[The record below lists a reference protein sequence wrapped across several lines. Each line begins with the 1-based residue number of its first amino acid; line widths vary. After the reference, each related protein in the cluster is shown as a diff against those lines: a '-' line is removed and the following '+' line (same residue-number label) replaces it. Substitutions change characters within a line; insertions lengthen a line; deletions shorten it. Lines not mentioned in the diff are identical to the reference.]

1 MFFIHSMNFIVVI
14 LLKTDLV
21 LSSCLGFGFQ
31 LHFTYLFEIFT
42 KKAKSASNMY
52 LPPKPKYDAE

>member
-14 LLKTDLV
+14 LILLKTVLV
-21 LSSCLGFGFQ
+21 AVRVFELYFA
-31 LHFTYLFEIFT
+31 YLFEIFT